1 MINDFS
7 YNEWYYDSKEAIMI
21 RIISLLFIALFFTN
35 CSTKRLSSV
44 NVSDYFWIAEKNQ
57 DLDDAKKF
65 VLPED
70 VDNVKLQKNI
80 KIRRFTFAKA
90 EENENH
96 AIVPTTMHLEGIL
109 SKKKKDEI
117 EIEFDTKLVKTDTG
131 WKVDFYE
138 TKKGLYIETAKKFST
153 GLGSQIFSKIKEG
166 LGDLKG
172 LQGGFEEMID
182 GLKKSLEK

>member
-96 AIVPTTMHLEGIL
+96 AIVPTTMYLEGIL
-109 SKKKKDEI
+109 
-117 EIEFDTKLVKTDTG
+117 
-131 WKVDFYE
+131 
-138 TKKGLYIETAKKFST
+138 
-153 GLGSQIFSKIKEG
+153 
-166 LGDLKG
+166 
-172 LQGGFEEMID
+172 
-182 GLKKSLEK
+182 